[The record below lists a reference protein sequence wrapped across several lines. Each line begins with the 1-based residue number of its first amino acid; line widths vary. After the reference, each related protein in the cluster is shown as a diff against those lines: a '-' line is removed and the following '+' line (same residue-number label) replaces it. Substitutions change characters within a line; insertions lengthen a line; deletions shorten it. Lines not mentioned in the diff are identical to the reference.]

1 MNTETIKEIDVQS
14 VMTKSALPV
23 GGYSVNPL
31 RGMPSRLQV
40 LLRIVYET
48 LHRAYRTV
56 GRVSGRE
63 ELETDSQS
71 AQI

>member
-23 GGYSVNPL
+23 GGYSVNP
-31 RGMPSRLQV
+31 
-40 LLRIVYET
+40 YET

>member
-23 GGYSVNPL
+23 GGYSVNPYC
-31 RGMPSRLQV
+31 GMPSRWA

-63 ELETDSQS
+63 ELET
-71 AQI
+71 A